1 MDRRHFLMALS
12 ATMAAI
18 ASPTRVARADAASG
32 RRFVFVFA
40 DGGWDPLCVFAPLFG
55 KREIEPDAGSAPMT
69 VSGFDLVD
77 HPDRPS
83 VRAFFE
89 RWGKRAVLVN
99 GINVR
104 SVSHDVCKQIAL
116 TGRSSDAEPDWASR
130 LAGAELGSFAL
141 PHLSLSG
148 PVLPGGLG
156 AAVARIG
163 TAGQL
168 AGLVRG
174 SFLDK
179 LDTPPR
185 RFGDAAERVLDRY
198 YARRVAGFRARHRGA
213 SAAEDRLLDDLEQAS
228 DRTSAV
234 KQVRDELSLDPGND
248 ALSQAGAAVAA
259 LAQGLSRC
267 VSLGTGVMWD
277 THVDNDAQQGAHF
290 SALFQMLDALC
301 SNLATTAGPS
311 GAPLAEDTVVV
322 VLSEMARTPK
332 RNGNGG
338 RDHWPFTSA
347 LLVGPGLDG
356 GRTVGGYDDH
366 YAGTGV
372 DFASGEPDTK
382 ASSLTM
388 ADLGATLL
396 ALGGVERAH
405 GDGTP
410 VKGVLA

>member
-1 MDRRHFLMALS
+1 
-12 ATMAAI
+12 
-18 ASPTRVARADAASG
+18 
-32 RRFVFVFA
+32 
-40 DGGWDPLCVFAPLFG
+40 
-55 KREIEPDAGSAPMT
+55 
-69 VSGFDLVD
+69 
-77 HPDRPS
+77 
-83 VRAFFE
+83 
-89 RWGKRAVLVN
+89 
-99 GINVR
+99 
-104 SVSHDVCKQIAL
+104 
-116 TGRSSDAEPDWASR
+116 
-130 LAGAELGSFAL
+130 
-141 PHLSLSG
+141 
-148 PVLPGGLG
+148 
-156 AAVARIG
+156 
-163 TAGQL
+163 
-168 AGLVRG
+168 
-174 SFLDK
+174 
-179 LDTPPR
+179 
-185 RFGDAAERVLDRY
+185 
-198 YARRVAGFRARHRGA
+198 
-213 SAAEDRLLDDLEQAS
+213 
-228 DRTSAV
+228 
-234 KQVRDELSLDPGND
+234 VRDELSLDPGND

-372 DFASGEPDTK
+372 DLASGEPDTK